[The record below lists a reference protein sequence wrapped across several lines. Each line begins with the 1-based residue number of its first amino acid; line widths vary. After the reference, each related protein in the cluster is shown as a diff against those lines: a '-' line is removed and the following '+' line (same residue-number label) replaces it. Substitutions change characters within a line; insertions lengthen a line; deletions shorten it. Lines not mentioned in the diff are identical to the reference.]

1 MDIIN
6 LINQRSRGYYRFIW
20 ILTQR
25 DLIGAIIAN
34 ELVELQ
40 LQKTNLV
47 LSYRAFYI
55 CLNFRFLPLGLCV
68 FAEYQNI
75 HLRLVICI
83 CILQLKVLQPS

>member
-6 LINQRSRGYYRFIW
+6 QRSCGYYHLTGI
-20 ILTQR
+20 ITQR
-25 DLIGAIIAN
+25 DLIGAIIAH

-47 LSYRAFYI
+47 LNYRAFYI
-55 CLNFRFLPLGLCV
+55 CLNFRFLPLLLCV
-68 FAEYQNI
+68 FAEYKNI
-75 HLRLVICI
+75 HLRLVICV

>member
-6 LINQRSRGYYRFIW
+6 LINQRSRGDYRFIW

-55 CLNFRFLPLGLCV
+55 CLNFRFLPLLLCV
-68 FAEYQNI
+68 FAEYKNI
-75 HLRLVICI
+75 HLRLVICV